1 METEKSMR
9 NERWAVVTGASSGI
23 GFAIARR
30 LAMRGYNIF
39 AAAKDVERLDEC
51 ARKLSGECGIRVRT
65 YAADHLP
72 FLHIQNKNRL
82 SNSFLL
88 YICTLYFANLLKTNP
103 VSYTHLSSREMEPG
117 A

>member
-1 METEKSMR
+1 METVKSMR

-51 ARKLSGECGIRVRT
+51 ARKLAGECGKGQQQIR
-65 YAADHLP
+65 L
-72 FLHIQNKNRL
+72 
-82 SNSFLL
+82 
-88 YICTLYFANLLKTNP
+88 
-103 VSYTHLSSREMEPG
+103 G
-117 A
+117 